1 MKNSIQKLVVCFL
14 LLSGTAFSY
23 TISGKKYLTDGSQ
36 SDVQNACSAAPDDGS
51 ITVVIPDGTF
61 SWSGTLTI
69 NHSLTLAG
77 ADATGVKIN
86 NFNASGDMIDA
97 TASSNG
103 HVNIY
108 WLNAVQMANN
118 GGGRGFALS

>member
-23 TISGKKYLTDGSQ
+23 TISGKKYLTNGSQ
-36 SDVQNACSAAPDDGS
+36 ADVQSACSAAPDDGS
-51 ITVVIPDGTF
+51 ITVVIPNGTF

-77 ADATGVKIN
+77 ADATGVTIQN
-86 NFNASGDMIDA
+86 QNASSDMIDA
-97 TASSNG
+97 TSSAKGN
-103 HVNIY
+103 VNIY
-108 WLNAVQMANN
+108 WIT
-118 GGGRGFALS
+118 